1 MERLA
6 DDVEV
11 QLLRDPLQSMV
22 RRHLKFQR
30 KKTRT
35 TLEFTGTDDATNK
48 VKQAVP
54 NPFECIESDVEHDRV
69 IMDLLA
75 RVRVSQSLFPSESS
89 QVKDTTTT
97 TLLLTPKPSR
107 RGAAYEKLPGKTIQ
121 ISKDAGGH
129 LGIKFDDQL
138 KVIAVSTW
146 AKKFGIVRG
155 VRARSARIPIISF
168 FHVSIT

>member
-1 MERLA
+1 
-6 DDVEV
+6 
-11 QLLRDPLQSMV
+11 
-22 RRHLKFQR
+22 
-30 KKTRT
+30 
-35 TLEFTGTDDATNK
+35 
-48 VKQAVP
+48 
-54 NPFECIESDVEHDRV
+54 
-69 IMDLLA
+69 MDLLA

-89 QVKDTTTT
+89 QVKDTTTTT

-138 KVIAVSTW
+138 KVIGVSSW